1 MAIRT
6 VVAKRHYQIRAER
19 IDDTLDALLQ
29 LTGRNV
35 AERAIDVLPAF
46 NTLDAERAAGLS
58 KLRFSNI
65 RQLRSSGELC

>member
-19 IDDTLDALLQ
+19 DDTLDALLQ

-65 RQLRSSGELC
+65 RQLRSSGELR